1 MKLGDIIFY
10 IGEDERQIKKF
21 DKFTLI
27 VMYEKSNLIGVQ
39 LYGSDD
45 EDGFFI
51 RLKSNFI
58 TIKEFRKNKLV
69 KLNKIYEH

>member
-10 IGEDERQIKKF
+10 IGEDQRQIKKF

-45 EDGFFI
+45 EDDFFI